1 MRGNGAGRTGNG
13 KTRLKP
19 RVPQWVNGAVGLLSA
34 GLALAP
40 WLTGSL
46 YTGPRPVA
54 PDEWVSALF
63 WGADMPVMGGAIVGL
78 FWVVALLVSAWYA
91 EMWRL
96 PVGRVLAPLLM
107 MLFLLGLS
115 AAVMGSGW
123 SGIYRLVGWVLALV
137 GLMTMV
143 AVVRRGT
150 PAWWLL
156 GALVGSAS
164 LVGLRACSEYLTNAL
179 GGVPNWRVFATFFN
193 PNLLAGYLVMTA
205 PLTMGVLLMVGREWE
220 EPRRR
225 WLSAL
230 LTVGLWLQLSAL
242 VLTASRLGMLSFV
255 GAGVVFLALAFKWGL
270 VQRDFLLRLGVVG
283 ALTALIMVFSAPTA
297 QRLTPQAATQEVHS
311 GAFRLETWKGTT
323 RMALANPLL
332 GVGTG
337 SFEWNY
343 PRYASVGFTRSAH
356 NTYLEIASESGV
368 LALLMLLGMVGAW
381 FTRAGQSEIPPQ
393 PAKTPVPA
401 KDWRGVRVGIL
412 AGVVG
417 ALLHNAVDSDFQAW
431 ANLLTF
437 AGLLGLGL
445 ALAVDGVYT
454 VPLRAIERRGTALII
469 VGTLIL
475 MLASLGIGELYANQ
489 ARYKALIQQVPQ
501 SAELYGLARSF
512 DSTNPDYLMESG
524 ELYYAL
530 GRRET
535 GLEMLERAVRMKPSA
550 RNWYRLG
557 LYYEREGDRDKAR
570 QAFQEALQR
579 DPHSLPALLKLAQY
593 AGGGSERLNE
603 EALRYY
609 QRVVEIEESP
619 YGRVLA
625 VPQIVETA
633 YGFAHLA
640 LAQHYRAMGDTT
652 RARQHYERALVV
664 FQRYRQL
671 TYPFNSAGRSLGLYN
686 PDRER
691 QILSAHLATL
701 QGFAELLE
709 AQGNTQSARPLREE
723 YNRLLNAESS

>member
-1 MRGNGAGRTGNG
+1 MHGNGAGRTGNG

-19 RVPQWVNGAVGLLSA
+19 KVPQWVNWAVGFLTA

-54 PDEWVSALF
+54 SEEWFGALI
-63 WGADMPVMGGAIVGL
+63 WGADMPLLGGALVGL
-78 FWVVALLVSAWYA
+78 CWLMGLLIAGWYA

-96 PVGRVLAPLLM
+96 PVGRVLGAFAGFLS
-107 MLFLLGLS
+107 LLGIS
-115 AAVMGSGW
+115 ALVMGAGW
-123 SGIYRLVGWVLALV
+123 SGLYRTLGWLIALV
-137 GLMTMV
+137 GLLGIV
-143 AVVRRGT
+143 AIVRRGT
-150 PAWWLL
+150 TAWWMLS
-156 GALVGSAS
+156 ALVISAS
-164 LVGLRACSEYLTNAL
+164 LVGLRACSEYLVNAL

-205 PLTMGVLLMVGREWE
+205 PVTMGVLLMVGREIG

-255 GAGVVFLALAFKWGL
+255 GAGVVFLALGFRWGL
-270 VQRDFLLRLGVVG
+270 IRRDFLFRLGVVAG
-283 ALTALIMVFSAPTA
+283 LTALIVVFSAPTA

-311 GAFRLETWKGTT
+311 GAFRLETWKGTA
-323 RMALANPLL
+323 RMAVANPLL

-337 SFEWNY
+337 TFEWNY
-343 PRYASVGFTRSAH
+343 SRYASVGYTRSAH
-356 NTYLEIASESGV
+356 NTYLEVAGESGF
-368 LALLMLLGMVGAW
+368 LTLILLVGGLVAW

-417 ALLHNAVDSDFQAW
+417 ALLHNAVDSDLQVW
-431 ANLLTF
+431 ANLMTLV
-437 AGLLGLGL
+437 GLLGLGL

-454 VPLRAIERRGTALII
+454 VPLRTIERRGTALI
-469 VGTLIL
+469 VTATLGL
-475 MLASLGIGELYANQ
+475 MLVSLGVGELYANQ

-501 SAELYGLARSF
+501 AAELYGVARSF
-512 DSTNPDYLMESG
+512 DTANADYLMESG

-535 GLEMLERAVRMKPSA
+535 ALEMLERAVRMKPSA

-557 LYYEREGDRDKAR
+557 LYYERDGNPERAR
-570 QAFQEALQR
+570 QAFQEALLR

-593 AGGGSERLNE
+593 TAGGSKRLNE

-619 YGRVLA
+619 YGQILA

-640 LAQHYRAMGDTT
+640 LAEHYRAMGDTP
-652 RARQHYERALVV
+652 RARRHYERALVV
-664 FQRYRQL
+664 FQRYRAL

-709 AQGNTQSARPLREE
+709 SRGDTQNARPLREE
-723 YNRLLNAESS
+723 YNRLVNAET

>member
-1 MRGNGAGRTGNG
+1 MQRNGAGRVGNG

-19 RVPQWVNGAVGLLSA
+19 RVPQWVSWAVFFFTG
-34 GLALAP
+34 GLASAP
-40 WLTGSL
+40 WLVGSL

-54 PDEWVSALF
+54 PEEWLGALF
-63 WGADMPVMGGAIVGL
+63 WGADMPLLGGALVGL
-78 FWVVALLVSAWYA
+78 SLLMGLLITAWYA

-96 PVGRVLAPLLM
+96 PVGRVLLPFVLL
-107 MLFLLGLS
+107 LFLLGLS
-115 AAVMGSGW
+115 AVVMGSGW
-123 SGIYRLVGWVLALV
+123 AGIYRLVGWLLALV
-137 GLMTMV
+137 VVLGLC
-143 AVVRRGT
+143 ALIRRGT
-150 PAWWLL
+150 TAWWVV

-164 LVGLRACSEYLTNAL
+164 LIGLRACSEYLINAL
-179 GGVPNWRVFATFFN
+179 AGIPNWRVFATFFN

-205 PLTMGVLLMVGREWE
+205 PLTMGVLLMVPREVD

-242 VLTASRLGMLSFV
+242 VLTASRLGMLSFI
-255 GAGVVFLALAFKWGL
+255 GAGVVFLALAFRWRL
-270 VQRDFLLRLGVVG
+270 ISRDFLLRLGVVG
-283 ALTALIMVFSAPTA
+283 ALTALIVLFSVPTA

-311 GAFRLETWKGTT
+311 GAFRIETWKGTA
-323 RMALANPLL
+323 RMARANPIL

-337 SFEWNY
+337 GFEVHY

-356 NTYLEIASESGV
+356 NTYLEIASESGF
-368 LALLMLLGMVGAW
+368 LALLAFLAMLLFW
-381 FTRAGQSEIPPQ
+381 FLRAGQAEIPPQ
-393 PAKTPVPA
+393 SAKTPVPP
-401 KDWRGVRVGIL
+401 KDWRGVRAGIL
-412 AGVVG
+412 AAVVG
-417 ALLHNAVDSDFQAW
+417 ALLHNAVDSDFQTW

-454 VPLRAIERRGTALII
+454 VPLRAIERRGTALIV
-469 VGTLIL
+469 VGTLSLTLI
-475 MLASLGIGELYANQ
+475 SLGIGEFYANQ

-501 SAELYGLARSF
+501 SAELYGRARSF
-512 DSTNPDYLMESG
+512 DSANPDYLMESG

-535 GLEMLERAVRMKPSA
+535 AFDLLERAVRMKPSA

-557 LYYEREGDRDKAR
+557 LYYERDGDRDKAR
-570 QAFQEALQR
+570 SAFQEALQR

-593 AGGGSERLNE
+593 ASGGAEVLNE

-609 QRVVEIEESP
+609 QRVVEIEQSP
-619 YGRVLA
+619 YGQVLA

-640 LAQHYRAMGDTT
+640 LAQHYRVLGDTT
-652 RARQHYERALVV
+652 RARQHYERALAV
-664 FQRYRQL
+664 FQRYREI

-701 QGFAELLE
+701 EGFAELLE
-709 AQGNTQSARPLREE
+709 SLGDTQNARPLREE
-723 YNRLLNAESS
+723 YNRLLNAEA